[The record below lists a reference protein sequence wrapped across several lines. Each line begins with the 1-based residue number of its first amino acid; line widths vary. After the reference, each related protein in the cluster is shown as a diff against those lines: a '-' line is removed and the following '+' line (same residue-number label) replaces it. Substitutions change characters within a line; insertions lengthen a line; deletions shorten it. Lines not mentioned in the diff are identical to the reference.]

1 MKLLTRSD
9 LLQCLS
15 MTDTIDAMAEAFS
28 ELSAG
33 TANVPLRTP
42 IKAGDGVSLFMP
54 AHLTASHALGMKLVS
69 VHGGNLQ
76 RGMPAILAFVAL
88 VDEETGEPLVI
99 MDGGYITA
107 MRTAAGSGLATKY
120 MASPDAKGAAIIGA
134 GPQGRAHI
142 QAMLAVRPLEE
153 IRVVSRNPASA
164 QKLAGEMRQAG
175 CEVRA
180 VATSGE
186 AVRGADIVC
195 LCSSSAVPVFDG
207 ADLKP
212 GAHINGV
219 GSHNAATREVGD
231 DAITRIQRVVVD
243 MRSAAMAEAGDL
255 IIPIKAGTVP
265 EGSIVCRARRGGA
278 GEEEGPR
285 KRRRN
290 HLFQVGRH
298 RGPGCGGGTRRICR
312 GAKDGAGPH
321 GRSAGVRQL

>member
-9 LLQCLS
+9 LQKCLS
-15 MTDTIDAMAEAFS
+15 MTATIDAMAEAFS
-28 ELSAG
+28 ELSGG

-69 VHGGNLQ
+69 VHSGNLQ
-76 RGMPAILAFVAL
+76 KGLPAILAFVAL

-120 MASPDAKGAAIIGA
+120 MASTDAKVAAIIGS

-142 QAMLAVRPLEE
+142 QAMLAVRPLQE
-153 IRVVSRNPASA
+153 IRVVSRNMASA
-164 QKLAGEMRQAG
+164 EKLAGEMRQDG
-175 CEVRA
+175 CDVRA

-207 ADLKP
+207 ADLKA

-243 MRSAAMAEAGDL
+243 MRAAAMAEAGDL

-265 EGSIVCRARRGGA
+265 DGIIYAELGEVVLGTKKGRESAIEITFFKSVGIAAQDVAAGRAAYTAAQKMGLGMEVDLRG
-278 GEEEGPR
+278 
-285 KRRRN
+285 
-290 HLFQVGRH
+290 
-298 RGPGCGGGTRRICR
+298 
-312 GAKDGAGPH
+312 
-321 GRSAGVRQL
+321 